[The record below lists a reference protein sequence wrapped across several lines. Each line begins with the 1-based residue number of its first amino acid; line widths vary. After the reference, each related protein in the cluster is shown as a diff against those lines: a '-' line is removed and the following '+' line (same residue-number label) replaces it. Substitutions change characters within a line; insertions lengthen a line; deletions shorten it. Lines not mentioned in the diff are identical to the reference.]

1 MESCSSRNPSDDTSP
16 NTRINLENQ
25 IFCASDTPV
34 TESAVAQSVCA
45 STTSSVKALNVN
57 AQEFKPGSLPSV
69 PGSATKSL
77 RSEAPAFVPGVPAIP
92 QPLLLVDPTEAA
104 QEDLVKLI
112 ESLGFSGLPVKRIPH
127 AFFRM
132 FGRNLDLSLCHAAD
146 LSVLLDSLSHKISV
160 LPLNDVP
167 PQSAEEALGLA
178 GFLPG
183 ASIDVPPLPPTPAP
197 GAEEEASAA
206 CAALAPLGVHA
217 ARWVVDCTLVDYTR
231 DLAKFKA
238 QIIEVVTDFSFR
250 NRALRNARAPP
261 GLALSLFAAEWEKYF
276 GFRVDLKTQRTKFC
290 VTKLM
295 PFLQALPELDVVG
308 VHPEVRVRLRAAETA
323 QPAAQPP
330 LQHAQ
335 LQSLLSML
343 AAAAAPPPP
352 AQPGLSPDEVKTLL
366 KKVIDRRPNE
376 ILSFAQIKDDWK
388 RYYPCLLPLDSYA
401 PRLADVLEQ
410 LPNTAVL
417 GDRLVPMRASPPQQ
431 PAPQTPAVLL
441 AKLEELVRAAGGAA
455 ALKPALM
462 KLTRPAEPKQDVKP
476 EIKPD
481 AKTYLEKV
489 IKCGKDS
496 EGAEKEVMQKLLNQL
511 FVTRVTIA
519 DENTEK
525 QPSRIYTKAAL
536 LQARPRV

>member
-16 NTRINLENQ
+16 NTRINLESQ

-57 AQEFKPGSLPSV
+57 AQEFKPGNLPNL

-77 RSEAPAFVPGVPAIP
+77 RSEAPAFVPGVTAIA

-104 QEDLVKLI
+104 QEDLTKLI
-112 ESLGFSGLPVKRIPH
+112 ESVGFSGMPVKRIPH

-132 FGRNLDLSLCHAAD
+132 FGRHLDLSLCHAAD
-146 LSVLLDSLSHKISV
+146 LSVLLDSLPHKIAV
-160 LPLNDVP
+160 LPLNDIP
-167 PQSAEEALGLA
+167 PQSAEDALALA

-183 ASIDVPPLPPTPAP
+183 AGVDVPPLPEAPSPAV
-197 GAEEEASAA
+197 EEEAAAA
-206 CAALAPLGVHA
+206 CAALAPLGLHA
-217 ARWVVDCTLVDYTR
+217 ARWVVDSGLVDYTK
-231 DLAKFKA
+231 DLAKFKT
-238 QIIEVVTDFSFR
+238 QIVEVVTDFSVR
-250 NRALRNARAPP
+250 NRATRNTRAPT
-261 GLALSLFAAEWEKYF
+261 GLALSLFAAEWEKFF

-295 PFLQALPELDVVG
+295 PFLQALPELDVIG
-308 VHPEVRVRLRAAETA
+308 VHPEVRVRLRAVE
-323 QPAAQPP
+323 PAPQRAPQV
-330 LQHAQ
+330 QHAQ
-335 LQSLLSML
+335 LQNLLSML
-343 AAAAAPPPP
+343 AAAAMPPPP
-352 AQPGLSPDEVKTLL
+352 QPGLSLDEVKTLL

-376 ILSFAQIKDDWK
+376 ILSFSQIREDWK
-388 RYYPCLLPLDSYA
+388 RYYPCLLPLDTYA
-401 PRLADVLEQ
+401 PRLAEVLEQ

-417 GDRLVPMRASPPQQ
+417 GDRLVPMRCSPPPQPTPQ
-431 PAPQTPAVLL
+431 PAQTPAALL

-462 KLTRPAEPKQDVKP
+462 KLTRPAEPK
-476 EIKPD
+476 PD

-489 IKCGKDS
+489 IKCGRDS

-511 FVTRVTIA
+511 FVTRVTVA
-519 DENTEK
+519 DENNEK
-525 QPSRIYTKAAL
+525 QQASRIYTKAAL
-536 LQARPRV
+536 LQSRPRV